1 MALWLVLWVDMG
13 KRYRHISLE
22 ERDRIAEMKSLGR
35 TVTEIAEAL
44 GRSKGTLSRE
54 LRRNAT
60 PAYKVYLSHR
70 AHERAITRKQE
81 AGSRPR
87 LKNEQVVSY
96 VRSKLKQGLSPE
108 LIAGRIRLEH
118 SGLGISHEA
127 IYQYIYHPKTEGR
140 AELIGHLVRGH
151 RKRKSK
157 GIGRRERKTKI
168 PNRIP
173 IEQRPI
179 SVENRSRFGH
189 WEGDSLVS
197 RKSLAALNSLVER
210 KSRLLF
216 LTKLKRKSAELTTDT
231 VIRRL
236 HGLPEKARRTLT
248 LDNGTE
254 NAQHEVITDAI
265 GMQCYFARPY
275 ASWQRGTNESVN
287 GLVRRYFP
295 KGTDFSKITDE
306 QVAKVESIINN
317 RPRKCLGYKT
327 PLEIASTFVAL
338 RP

>member
-1 MALWLVLWVDMG
+1 MG
-13 KRYRHISLE
+13 KGYKQLSLE
-22 ERDRIAEMKSLGR
+22 ERDRITEMKSLGH
-35 TVTEIAEAL
+35 TVTEIAETI
-44 GRSKGTLSRE
+44 GRSKSTLSRE
-54 LRRNAT
+54 LRRNST

-70 AHERAITRKQE
+70 AHERAVTRKQE

-87 LKNEQVVSY
+87 LKNEQVVTY
-96 VRSKLKQGLSPE
+96 VREKLEQGLSPE
-108 LIAGRIRLEH
+108 LIAGRIGLEH

-157 GIGRRERKTKI
+157 GIGRKERKTKI

-173 IEQRPI
+173 IEQRPL
-179 SVENRSRFGH
+179 SVEKRSRFGH

-197 RKSLAALNSLVER
+197 RKSLAVLNSLIER

-216 LTKLKRKSAELTTDT
+216 LTRLKRKSAELTKDA
-231 VIRRL
+231 VIWRL
-236 HGLPEKARRTLT
+236 QDLPEQAIRTLT
-248 LDNGTE
+248 LDNGSE
-254 NAQHEVITDAI
+254 NSQHEMITEAI

-295 KGTDFSKITDE
+295 KGTDFSKITDD
-306 QVAKVESIINN
+306 QVAKVESLINN

-327 PLEIASTFVAL
+327 PLEVASAFVAL
-338 RP
+338 AP

>member
-1 MALWLVLWVDMG
+1 MEEG
-13 KRYRHISLE
+13 YKHISIE
-22 ERDRIAEMKSLGR
+22 ERDRIAEMKSLGD
-35 TVTEIAEAL
+35 TGTDIAIAL
-44 GRSKGTLSRE
+44 GRSKSTLSRE

-60 PAYKVYLSHR
+60 PAYKVHLSHR
-70 AHERAITRKQE
+70 AHERAVTREQE

-87 LKNEQVVSY
+87 LKRDEVVSY
-96 VRSKLKQGLSPE
+96 VRNKLEQGLSPE
-108 LIAGRIRLEH
+108 LIAGRIGLEH
-118 SGLGISHEA
+118 SDLSISHEA
-127 IYQYIYHPKTEGR
+127 IYHPKTEGR

-157 GIGRRERKTKI
+157 GIGRKERKTKI

-173 IEQRPI
+173 IEARPQ
-179 SVENRSRFGH
+179 SVETRHRFGH

-197 RKSLAALNSLVER
+197 RKSFAAVNSLVER
-210 KSRLLF
+210 KSRFLL
-216 LTKLKRKSAELTTDT
+216 LTRLKRKSAGLTKDA
-231 VIRRL
+231 VILRL
-236 HGLPEKARRTLT
+236 QGFPEKARRTLT

-254 NAQHEVITDAI
+254 NAQHEAITEAI

-295 KGTDFSKITDE
+295 KGTDFSKITDK
-306 QVAKVESIINN
+306 QVAKVESLINN

-327 PLEIASTFVAL
+327 PLEVASAFVAL

>member
-1 MALWLVLWVDMG
+1 VLVLWVDMG
-13 KRYRHISLE
+13 KGYKQLSLE
-22 ERDRIAEMKSLGR
+22 ERDRIAEMKSLGHKL
-35 TVTEIAEAL
+35 TEIAETL
-44 GRSKGTLSRE
+44 GRSKSTLWRE
-54 LRRNAT
+54 LRRNST

-70 AHERAITRKQE
+70 AHERAVTRKQD

-87 LKNEQVVSY
+87 LKNGQVVMY
-96 VRSKLKQGLSPE
+96 VREKLEQGLSPE
-108 LIAGRIRLEH
+108 LIAGRIGLEH

-157 GIGRRERKTKI
+157 GIGRKERKTKI

-216 LTKLKRKSAELTTDT
+216 LTRLKRKSAELTKDA
-231 VIRRL
+231 VIWRL
-236 HGLPEKARRTLT
+236 QGLPEKAIRTLT
-248 LDNGTE
+248 LDNGSE
-254 NAQHEVITDAI
+254 NTQHETITEAI
-265 GMQCYFARPY
+265 GMKCYFARPY

-327 PLEIASTFVAL
+327 PLEVASAFVAL
-338 RP
+338 AP

>member
-1 MALWLVLWVDMG
+1 MEKG
-13 KRYRHISLE
+13 YRHISLE
-22 ERDRIAEMKSLGR
+22 ERDRIAEMKSLGQ
-35 TVTEIAEAL
+35 TVTEMAMAL
-44 GRSKGTLSRE
+44 GRSKSTLSRE

-70 AHERAITRKQE
+70 AHERAVTRKQE

-87 LKNEQVVSY
+87 LKNDQVVSY
-96 VRSKLKQGLSPE
+96 VRNKLEQGLSPE
-108 LIAGRIRLEH
+108 LIAGRIELEQ
-118 SGLGISHEA
+118 SGLSISHEA

-140 AELIGHLVRGH
+140 AELIGLLVRGH

-157 GIGRRERKTKI
+157 GIGRKERKTKI

-173 IEQRPI
+173 IEDRPL

-210 KSRLLF
+210 KSRLLL
-216 LTKLKRKSAELTTDT
+216 LTRLQRKTAELTTDA
-231 VIRRL
+231 VILRL
-236 HGLPEKARRTLT
+236 QELPEKVRRTLT

-254 NAQHEVITDAI
+254 NAQHEAITEAI
-265 GMQCYFARPY
+265 GIQCYFARPY

-295 KGTDFSKITDE
+295 KGTNFRKITDE
-306 QVAKVESIINN
+306 QVAKVESLINN
-317 RPRKCLGYKT
+317 RPRKCLAYKT
-327 PLEIASTFVAL
+327 PIEVASAFVAL

>member
-1 MALWLVLWVDMG
+1 MEKG
-13 KRYRHISLE
+13 YKHISLD
-22 ERDRIAEMKSLGR
+22 ERDRIAEMKSLGQ
-35 TVTEIAEAL
+35 TVTDMAIAL
-44 GRSKGTLSRE
+44 GRSKSTLSRE

-70 AHERAITRKQE
+70 AHERVATRKQE

-87 LKNEQVVSY
+87 LKSDQVVSY
-96 VRSKLKQGLSPE
+96 VRNKLEQGLSPE
-108 LIAGRIRLEH
+108 LIAGRIELEQ
-118 SGLGISHEA
+118 SGLSISHEA

-140 AELIGHLVRGH
+140 AELIRLLVRGH

-157 GIGRRERKTKI
+157 GIGRKERKTKI

-173 IEQRPI
+173 IEDRPL

-197 RKSLAALNSLVER
+197 RKSIAALNSLVER
-210 KSRLLF
+210 KSRLL
-216 LTKLKRKSAELTTDT
+216 LLSRLQRKTAELTTDA
-231 VIRRL
+231 VILRL
-236 HGLPEKARRTLT
+236 QKLPEKVRRTLT

-254 NAQHEVITDAI
+254 NAQHEAITEAI
-265 GMQCYFARPY
+265 GIQCYFARPY

-287 GLVRRYFP
+287 GLVRQYFP

-306 QVAKVESIINN
+306 QVAKVESVINN
-317 RPRKCLGYKT
+317 RPRKCLAYKT
-327 PLEIASTFVAL
+327 PLEVASAFVAL
-338 RP
+338 